1 MRGRLLTVAYDGTR
15 YCGFQFQINGLTVQ
29 EVLENTLGAIEKR
42 PVRVKGASRTDAG
55 VHALGQRVFYVSP
68 NALPDEAYLKGANSL
83 LPQDVAVRAVTRVP
97 EDFNPRLTAGKI
109 YRYTVRRSP
118 VRDPLRVNTQWTVY
132 RPLALDA
139 MREAAARLVGTH
151 DFSAF
156 QAADC
161 GRENAVRTLLR
172 LELRER
178 GPRVDLLV
186 AGTAFLKNMVRII
199 AGTLVE
205 VGTGRFSPDDVSAIL
220 RARDRTLAGITA
232 PAAGLC
238 LMNVYYSGDLDA
250 ACLREGAWPAW
261 EDDDER

>member
-15 YCGFQFQINGLTVQ
+15 YCGFQFQINGLSVQ
-29 EVLENTLGAIEKR
+29 EVLESTLGAIEKR
-42 PVRVKGASRTDAG
+42 PVRVKGASRTDSG

-68 NALPDEAYLKGANSL
+68 NDLPDDAYLKGANSL
-83 LPQDVAVRAVTRVP
+83 LPPDVAVRAVARVS
-97 EDFNPRLTAGKI
+97 ETLNPRLTAGKI
-109 YRYTVRRSP
+109 YRYTLRCAP
-118 VRDPLRVNTQWTVY
+118 IRDPLRVNAQWTVY
-132 RPLALDA
+132 RPLDLDA

-161 GRENAVRTLLR
+161 GRENTERTVLR
-172 LELRER
+172 LELRAR
-178 GPRVDLLV
+178 GPRVDLIV

-220 RARDRTLAGITA
+220 RSRDRTLAGMTA

-238 LMNVYYSGDLDA
+238 LMNVYYPGEPGAES
-250 ACLREGAWPAW
+250 LREGAWPAW

>member
-15 YCGFQFQINGLTVQ
+15 FCGFQFQTNGLSVQ
-29 EVLENTLGAIEKR
+29 EVLESTLGGVEKR

-55 VHALGQRVFYVSP
+55 VHALGQRVFYVSA
-68 NALPDEAYLKGANSL
+68 NELPDEAYLKGCNSL
-83 LPQDVAVRAVTRVP
+83 LPPDVAVRAVTRVP

-109 YRYTVRRSP
+109 YRYRIRRAP
-118 VRDPLRVNTQWTVY
+118 VRDPLRVNSQWTVY
-132 RPLALDA
+132 RPLDTGA
-139 MREAAARLVGTH
+139 MREAASILLGTH

-161 GRENAVRTLLR
+161 GRENAVRTVLR
-172 LELRER
+172 LELEQR
-178 GPRVDLLV
+178 GPRLDLIV

-205 VGTGRFSPDDVSAIL
+205 VGTGRFSPADVSAIL
-220 RARDRTLAGITA
+220 RSRDRTRAGMTA

-238 LMNVYYSGDLDA
+238 LMNVFYPGDPGGG
-250 ACLREGAWPAW
+250 CLREGSWPAW
-261 EDDDER
+261 EEDDER